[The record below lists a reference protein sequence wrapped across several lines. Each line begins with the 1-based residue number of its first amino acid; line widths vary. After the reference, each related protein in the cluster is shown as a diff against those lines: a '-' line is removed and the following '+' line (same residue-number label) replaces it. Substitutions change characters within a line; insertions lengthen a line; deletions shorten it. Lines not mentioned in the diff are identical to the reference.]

1 MMEQMNRSCREF
13 VAALASNA
21 PTPGGGGAAAM
32 VGAVGTALGNMV
44 GALTVGKKRYADV
57 EEELRSV
64 MCQCDALQ
72 EALLSQVQADAD
84 CFAPLAAAYSIPK
97 DDPTRAE
104 RLEAATLA
112 ACSAPLEIMRLC
124 AQAIAAIA
132 VFAAKGSRL
141 ALSDAGCGAVLCKA
155 AMQAA
160 SLNVFINTGALRDR
174 AAAQQINQEAEE
186 YLAACEKADV
196 IFRQVRDA
204 L

>member
-13 VAALASNA
+13 VAALASSA

-64 MCQCDALQ
+64 MSQCDRLQ
-72 EALLSQVQADAD
+72 EVLLSQVQADAD

-104 RLEAATLA
+104 RLESATLN
-112 ACSAPLEIMRLC
+112 ACSAPLQIMNLC
-124 AQAIAAIA
+124 AQAIDAIA

-174 AAAQQINQEAEE
+174 DAALRINQEAEG
-186 YLAACEKADV
+186 YLAACEKADD
-196 IFRQVRDA
+196 IFRQVREA